1 MKNLKLELFEFK
13 KGLSFEQSDI
23 SNIVEAHMNGLDIHS
38 EKAIVNSLNERL
50 AIYTYDDS
58 VNSLLEN
65 LNSDVEENELEYELK
80 DLYRTVEKKDNNMV
94 YRQPL
99 NVILEII
106 NMKDDRD
113 RMSKIM
119 NELSVYNWVPE
130 IRTFMTNLTGTPEQK
145 ANLLNGGSSNEVFT
159 IVEQVEGGHIAF
171 LHDSWFLLQEDSID
185 KAILEEH
192 VKDND
197 KLRMLRTLESALKYT
212 DITESRIDF
221 KISENLVVG
230 ISTKNPN
237 ETFINEEKMNKET
250 SLENLFSSPIIPI
263 VNKNF
268 FPLIKEVAS
277 NIDKFVDLDVVRKVE
292 NITNP
297 FKDIYVFNYKANN
310 YLYTIDTRYGNS
322 FYKYESAMELIDDV
336 KNEMQYD
343 ITHFFENKLSK
354 EVKMQR
360 RLEDKIR
367 EISVDIEDIDR
378 NIDKVETNIEMLGES
393 KVLDQALKSLTRKK
407 VDLEKELKSIKELQY
422 KEVIQK

>member
-13 KGLSFEQSDI
+13 KGLQFEQSDI
-23 SNIVEAHMNGLDIHS
+23 SNIVEAHMSGLDHHS
-38 EKAIVNSLNERL
+38 EKEIVQSLNERL
-50 AIYTYDDS
+50 AIYTYDDD

-65 LNSDVEENELEYELK
+65 LNNDVEENNLEYELK

-99 NVILEII
+99 NVLLEII
-106 NMKDDRD
+106 NMKDDND

-130 IRTFMTNLTGTPEQK
+130 IRTFMTNLTENPEK
-145 ANLLNGGSSNEVFT
+145 RTNLLNGGSAYDVFT
-159 IVEQVEGGHIAF
+159 IVESVEEGHIAF
-171 LHDSWFLLQEDSID
+171 LHDSWFLLKEDSID

-192 VKDND
+192 VKDNE
-197 KLRMLRTLESALKYT
+197 KLRMLRTLESALKYSEVKK
-212 DITESRIDF
+212 DRIDF

-230 ISTKNPN
+230 ISTSNPN
-237 ETFINEEKMNKET
+237 ETFINEERMNKET

-263 VNKNF
+263 INKNF

-277 NIDKFVDLDVVRKVE
+277 NVDKFVELDIVRKVE

-297 FKDIYVFNYKANN
+297 FKDVYVFNYKDNN
-310 YLYTIDTRYGNS
+310 YLYTIDARYGNS
-322 FYKYESAMELIDDV
+322 FYKYESVMELIDDV
-336 KNEMQYD
+336 KNEMNYD
-343 ITHFFENKLSK
+343 LTYFFENKLSK

-367 EISVDIEDIDR
+367 EISIDIEDLDR

-393 KVLDQALKSLTRKK
+393 KVLDSALKSLTKK
-407 VDLEKELKSIKELQY
+407 KTNLEKELMSIKELQY